1 MTLISFLVFRLIHLD
16 ASEDHIAL
24 DQSLAFQAQ
33 FDWNKIQMVSILK
46 RNQGCV

>member
-1 MTLISFLVFRLIHLD
+1 MTLISFVVFRLKHQD

-24 DQSLAFQAQ
+24 DQNLAFQAQ